1 MGWERSGCFWS
12 MGVGSFGWTGPA
24 GVQMGTREGIP
35 GVRFLFVGAHR
46 GVAFLGQQKSV
57 VHNWCG
63 CYFSVDRRI
72 VVYLF
77 AERSVFIW
85 STQNGVVYE

>member
-1 MGWERSGCFWS
+1 MGFERSGCFWS

-35 GVRFLFVGAHR
+35 GVRFML
-46 GVAFLGQQKSV
+46 
-57 VHNWCG
+57 VHIEEWH
-63 CYFSVDRRI
+63 FSVNKRVLCTI
-72 VVYLF
+72 GVVVLSRSTEGLLLFF